1 MTYTEIISQIDQ
13 KDRKGWET
21 LYLLYGKKFYGFAV
35 DNWKFNE
42 DEAWEIVYQTLQ
54 TIILKIGEYEIQSQR
69 HFDNLIFKIFI
80 NFLRQQYRKNKTISQ
95 DFKVLSFS
103 EMEMNSEDDDL
114 NVDELKNP
122 FSKEFFLDYTDSEE
136 TENPKLKELQLALS
150 KLEPVEKDL
159 LLLKANGFSY
169 EQIADM
175 LKIENNQL
183 KVKHHRAKKKLI
195 KLLQTTQITNDG
207 K

>member
-1 MTYTEIISQIDQ
+1 MNYLEIISLIDQ
-13 KDRKGWET
+13 KDRKGWEN

-35 DNWKFNE
+35 DNWGFNE

-54 TIILKIGEYEIQSQR
+54 TVILKIGEYEIQSQA
-69 HFDNLIFKIFI
+69 HFDNLLFKIFT
-80 NFLRQQYRKNKTISQ
+80 NFLRQQYRKNKVISQ
-95 DFKVLSFS
+95 DFRVLSFS
-103 EMEMNSEDDDL
+103 EIETGISDDEGF

-122 FSKEFFLDYTDSEE
+122 FTKEFFLEYIDSEE

-150 KLEPVEKDL
+150 KLEPIEKDL
-159 LLLKANGFSY
+159 LLLKANGFTY

-195 KLLQTTQITNDG
+195 KFLQTI
-207 K
+207 